1 MKGCLCVLSSWVV
14 ISYSWLQN
22 TEDEVILTKELNFKI
37 ITHVK
42 MGMKSDATRGQW
54 LLCWG

>member
-1 MKGCLCVLSSWVV
+1 MLSTWVV